1 MKRENLKKTILG
13 LAIAAA
19 TGVAF
24 AQSPAAPA
32 TDRGA
37 AGADK
42 SSGSIV
48 DRQTQPPRDAGTST
62 TPSDAT
68 SGQGAGASQRNSGQY
83 IDRQTKPGGAAG
95 GSASSGEPNSRTSD
109 VTSGRIVDEQT
120 KPGAGKMDPAQ
131 RGGTGTR

>member
-1 MKRENLKKTILG
+1 MRHKNLKATMLG
-13 LAIAAA
+13 MAIAAV

-42 SSGSIV
+42 SSGSIIE
-48 DRQTQPPRDAGTST
+48 RQTEPPRSAGTSSAPQSET
-62 TPSDAT
+62 K
-68 SGQGAGASQRNSGQY
+68 GGKGAGASQLNSGN
-83 IDRQTKPGGAAG
+83 IVDRQTKPSTT
-95 GSASSGEPNSRTSD
+95 GSASSDPTSRTTD

-120 KPGAGKMDPAQ
+120 KPGAGRMDPAQ
-131 RGGTGTR
+131 RGGTTR